1 MFTKKPEKGTG
12 GASMSSPMTAP
23 GLNPAVLKPASPA
36 PISAAPAPAVAKPV
50 PSMGA
55 GKSIPSIFAGDISIT
70 GNIQSEGEIQ
80 IDGKVEG
87 DIKCTSLIVGENAN
101 VSGGVVAEDV
111 VVRGKVNGSI
121 RGVRVTLEATSE
133 VEGDVYHKTLAIEQ
147 GAYFEGKSRRQ
158 EDPIGSAPS
167 KSASPATAT
176 PSAALNGSGAR
187 ASS

>member
-1 MFTKKPEKGTG
+1 
-12 GASMSSPMTAP
+12 MSNPMTSPAS
-23 GLNPAVLKPASPA
+23 NPAIPKPATLA
-36 PISAAPAPAVAKPV
+36 PISTAPSPAASKPAP
-50 PSMGA
+50 SINS

-87 DIKCTSLIVGENAN
+87 DIKCTSLIIGENAD

-158 EDPIGSAPS
+158 DDPVGSAPNKTIKPAAAS
-167 KSASPATAT
+167 SNGAGTSAS
-176 PSAALNGSGAR
+176 
-187 ASS
+187 

>member
-1 MFTKKPEKGTG
+1 MFTKKPEKAMDGGTSSNPM
-12 GASMSSPMTAP
+12 ASVAPSPSMP
-23 GLNPAVLKPASPA
+23 KPASAA
-36 PISAAPAPAVAKPV
+36 PISAAPVTAAPKPAAAM
-50 PSMGA
+50 SS

-70 GNIQSEGEIQ
+70 GNIQSAGEIQ

-87 DIKCTSLIVGENAN
+87 DIKCTSLIIGENAD

-147 GAYFEGKSRRQ
+147 GAYFEGKSDR
-158 EDPIGSAPS
+158 
-167 KSASPATAT
+167 KSVV
-176 PSAALNGSGAR
+176 
-187 ASS
+187 

>member
-1 MFTKKPEKGTG
+1 MFTKKTEKDTG
-12 GASMSSPMTAP
+12 GPALSNPISSPVSSP
-23 GLNPAVLKPASPA
+23 SPAKPATPA
-36 PISAAPAPAVAKPV
+36 PISAKPAVVAAKPAPSVG
-50 PSMGA
+50 S

-70 GNIQSEGEIQ
+70 GNIHSDGEIQ

-111 VVRGKVNGSI
+111 VVRGKLNGSI

-158 EDPIGSAPS
+158 DDPIGASSNKTAQPAA
-167 KSASPATAT
+167 ASP
-176 PSAALNGSGAR
+176 NGSGVSAG
-187 ASS
+187 

>member
-1 MFTKKPEKGTG
+1 MFTKKPEKGMG
-12 GASMSSPMTAP
+12 GGTSANPMASAAPSPSMP
-23 GLNPAVLKPASPA
+23 KPASAA
-36 PISAAPAPAVAKPV
+36 PISAAPVTAAPKPAPAMN
-50 PSMGA
+50 S

-70 GNIQSEGEIQ
+70 GNIQSAGEIQ

-87 DIKCTSLIVGENAN
+87 DIKCTSLIIGENAD

-158 EDPIGSAPS
+158 DDPVGSAPDKTGTVAAVGKPVVNGTAAAP
-167 KSASPATAT
+167 KS
-176 PSAALNGSGAR
+176 
-187 ASS
+187 

>member
-1 MFTKKPEKGTG
+1 MFTKKPEKGAG
-12 GASMSSPMTAP
+12 GATLSNPVTSPASSPTIA
-23 GLNPAVLKPASPA
+23 KPATPA
-36 PISAAPAPAVAKPV
+36 PISAAPVMAAAKPA
-50 PSMGA
+50 PTLSS

-70 GNIQSEGEIQ
+70 GNIHSDGEIQ

-87 DIKCTSLIVGENAN
+87 DIKCTSLIVGENAD

-133 VEGDVYHKTLAIEQ
+133 VEGDIYHKTLAIEQ

-158 EDPIGSAPS
+158 EDPIGSAPN
-167 KSASPATAT
+167 KTGKPVAATANGT
-176 PSAALNGSGAR
+176 GAA
-187 ASS
+187 AS

>member
-1 MFTKKPEKGTG
+1 MFTKKTDKSVG
-12 GASMSSPMTAP
+12 GASLSSPVPAP
-23 GLNPAVLKPASPA
+23 VAAKPASPA
-36 PISAAPAPAVAKPV
+36 PISATPAPGAPKPV
-50 PSMGA
+50 ASISG
-55 GKSIPSIFAGDISIT
+55 GKSIPSIFAGDILIT
-70 GNIQSEGEIQ
+70 GNIQSAGEIQ

-87 DIKCTSLIVGENAN
+87 DIKCISLIIGENAD

-158 EDPIGSAPS
+158 EDPIGSAPN
-167 KSASPATAT
+167 KTGSPTAAT
-176 PSAALNGSGAR
+176 NGSAVR
-187 ASS
+187 PS

>member
-1 MFTKKPEKGTG
+1 MFNKKPE
-12 GASMSSPMTAP
+12 P
-23 GLNPAVLKPASPA
+23 GLGGNSVNVATPA
-36 PISAAPAPAVAKPV
+36 PMASSVAKPAPLSSAPV
-50 PSMGA
+50 AAQKASAATGG

-70 GNIQSEGEIQ
+70 GNILSDGEIQ

-87 DIKCTSLIVGENAN
+87 DIKCVSLIVGENAN
-101 VSGGVVAEDV
+101 VSGGIVAEDV

-158 EDPIGSAPS
+158 DNPISEGQEKAAKPAATVAAPAPAP
-167 KSASPATAT
+167 ASM
-176 PSAALNGSGAR
+176 NGA
-187 ASS
+187 

>member
-1 MFTKKPEKGTG
+1 
-12 GASMSSPMTAP
+12 MSS
-23 GLNPAVLKPASPA
+23 
-36 PISAAPAPAVAKPV
+36 
-50 PSMGA
+50 

-70 GNIQSEGEIQ
+70 GNIQSAGEIQ

-87 DIKCTSLIVGENAN
+87 DVKCTSLIVGESAD
-101 VSGGVVAEDV
+101 VSGGIVAEDV

-158 EDPIGSAPS
+158 DDPVGSAPE
-167 KSASPATAT
+167 KSGTTAAVAKPIT
-176 PSAALNGSGAR
+176 NGSTTTTK
-187 ASS
+187 

>member
-1 MFTKKPEKGTG
+1 MFTKKPEKAMGGGTSSNPM
-12 GASMSSPMTAP
+12 ASAAP
-23 GLNPAVLKPASPA
+23 TPSMPKPASPA
-36 PISAAPAPAVAKPV
+36 PISAAPVTAAPKPA
-50 PSMGA
+50 PTMSN

-70 GNIQSEGEIQ
+70 GNIQSAGEIQ

-87 DIKCTSLIVGENAN
+87 DIKCTSLIVGENAD

-147 GAYFEGKSRRQ
+147 GAYFEGKSRR
-158 EDPIGSAPS
+158 EDDPVGSAPE
-167 KSASPATAT
+167 KSGTAAAVANGSAAT
-176 PSAALNGSGAR
+176 PR
-187 ASS
+187 